1 MKKAELRK
9 ADLYDLLS
17 VIRLVTVLF
26 CVFQWFGQGVSRK
39 VLTHQP
45 IKEVVKLEL
54 RKAEHRWVRPMEV
67 EGELSVEEKE
77 NKEVFRKFQGILNK
91 LTPQKFKDL
100 AKQALNLPLS
110 NPERLKGCIDKI
122 FTMVEIQVYKCNDT
136 CLCL

>member
-1 MKKAELRK
+1 MKKVELRK

-17 VIRLVTVLF
+17 VIHLVTVLF
-26 CVFQWFGQGVSRK
+26 CVFQQLGQGVSRK

-45 IKEVVKLEL
+45 IKEVIKLEL
-54 RKAEHRWVRPMEV
+54 RKAEHRWVRPVEV
-67 EGELSVEEKE
+67 EGELSEEERETKE
-77 NKEVFRKFQGILNK
+77 IFRKFQGILNK

-100 AKQALNLPLS
+100 AEQALKLPIS
-110 NPERLKGCIDKI
+110 NPERLKGCVDKI